1 MGTELKMA
9 KECPPEILKKFADH
23 GFEPDWVKGE
33 YAIFIGNYPSGK
45 ATKAES
51 MERLKKAA
59 AERFPNAIP
68 ENVAEALYPAFDPE
82 NKGEVGFVAAAKGLA
97 ILFSARIEIR
107 AQLFFSMVD
116 EDGSGKIDKKE
127 FKKFLVFVNETQG
140 LGLNYF
146 NSKYLTLVSGYSDA
160 DVNKLN
166 DEVFKELGKT
176 ELTIDDVRAVVAA
189 RWGA

>member
-1 MGTELKMA
+1 MGKLKMA

-23 GFEPDWVKGE
+23 GFEADWVKGE

-45 ATKAES
+45 ATKAQA

-68 ENVAEALYPAFDPE
+68 ENVAEALYPAFDPD

-107 AQLFFSMVD
+107 ALFSSRWSMKTVQEKSTKMNLKNSWFSLM
-116 EDGSGKIDKKE
+116 
-127 FKKFLVFVNETQG
+127 
-140 LGLNYF
+140 
-146 NSKYLTLVSGYSDA
+146 
-160 DVNKLN
+160 KLR
-166 DEVFKELGKT
+166 D
-176 ELTIDDVRAVVAA
+176 
-189 RWGA
+189 